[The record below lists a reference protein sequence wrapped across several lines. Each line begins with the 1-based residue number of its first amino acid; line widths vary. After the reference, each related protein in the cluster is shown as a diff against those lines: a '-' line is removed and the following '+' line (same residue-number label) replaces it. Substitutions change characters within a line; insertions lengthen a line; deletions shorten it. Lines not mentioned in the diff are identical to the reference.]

1 MVFTLIKKKMK
12 KNKNH
17 AIWFLSGSFLLVCL
31 TSCSIDFKNG
41 KFTFLGILASNESQ
55 TPQSATHS
63 ELPQCQTQLKQ
74 SEKKEIVSNTK
85 QKTHKA
91 SSSQRKEKGK
101 EKEKSTTSPSS
112 TSATSQKTSSRPLR
126 PEDPPAPGMIWY
138 YDENQGK
145 WIQI

>member
-1 MVFTLIKKKMK
+1 MK
-12 KNKNH
+12 KNKSH
-17 AIWFLSGSFLLVCL
+17 AIWFLSGSILLVCL

-112 TSATSQKTSSRPLR
+112 TSATSPCPARGSKSISRRARRSSSPSTRAASR
-126 PEDPPAPGMIWY
+126 RS
-138 YDENQGK
+138 
-145 WIQI
+145 